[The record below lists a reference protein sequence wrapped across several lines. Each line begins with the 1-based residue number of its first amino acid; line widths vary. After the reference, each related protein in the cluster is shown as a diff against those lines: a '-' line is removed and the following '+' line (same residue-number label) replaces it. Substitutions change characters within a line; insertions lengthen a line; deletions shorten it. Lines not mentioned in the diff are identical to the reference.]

1 MAGPDQGLRRAQR
14 LTATR
19 LFTETYEQ
27 GRKTVG
33 RHMVLWIRSGE
44 GAALRLGV
52 VTGRKVGPAVDRVRA
67 RRRLRAVWR
76 LHRSQ
81 LSGLY
86 DVILIGRSTLP
97 RAAWP
102 EVVEDFLR
110 LARRAGLV
118 A

>member
-1 MAGPDQGLRRAQR
+1 MAGPDQRLRRAQR
-14 LTATR
+14 VTATR
-19 LFTETYEQ
+19 HFTETYAQ

-33 RHMVLWIRSGE
+33 RHMVLWLRE
-44 GAALRLGV
+44 GTDAALRLGV

-76 LHRSQ
+76 EHRSQ
-81 LSGLY
+81 LTGAF
-86 DVILIGRSTLP
+86 DVILVGRSTLP
-97 RAAWP
+97 AAAWP
-102 EVVEDFLR
+102 DVVADFNR